1 MEATIGADEPPLT
14 AACFDP
20 RLRDGGEFAAAR
32 HSSLALVSIHASVM
46 EATQGRGM
54 AVMRHDVSIHASVME
69 ATRTRPTL
77 RARTPVSIHAS
88 VMEATLARQGAAVA

>member
-69 ATRTRPTL
+69 ATPEPL
-77 RARTPVSIHAS
+77 DDGLFHDVSIHAS
-88 VMEATLARQGAAVA
+88 VMEATMLR